1 MQKFKYKKD
10 KVFLQQEIVRVSEMQ
25 VACQLVIAAHKRD
38 AIGDLYE
45 TDINACW
52 TWAIHEGE
60 K

>member
-1 MQKFKYKKD
+1 
-10 KVFLQQEIVRVSEMQ
+10 
-25 VACQLVIAAHKRD
+25 VIAAQKRD

-45 TDINACW
+45 MDINACW